1 MVGTISQH
9 LYPEHIWL
17 CSGLEGRSCYQ
28 KIRKQKYFGAFV
40 IRGLSGIF
48 AGYSQPAS
56 GKYIGLNQSTS
67 LGIID
72 NDL

>member
-1 MVGTISQH
+1 MAVFRTGGEE
-9 LYPEHIWL
+9 LLPEN
-17 CSGLEGRSCYQ
+17 
-28 KIRKQKYFGAFV
+28 QKYFGAFV

-72 NDL
+72 NDF